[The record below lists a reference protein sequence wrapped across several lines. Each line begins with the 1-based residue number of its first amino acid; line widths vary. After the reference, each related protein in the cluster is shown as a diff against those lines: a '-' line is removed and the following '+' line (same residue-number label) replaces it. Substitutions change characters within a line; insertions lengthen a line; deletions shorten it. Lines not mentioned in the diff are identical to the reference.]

1 MNRIT
6 PNLTGVRATALLTV
20 YERDLDSRSPH
31 PILGDRK
38 AGEIASALDFD
49 FSKFSAARKERYGV
63 AVRTRQMDEWTA
75 AYIGEHP
82 DAVVLDLGCSLDSRV
97 FRVDPPATVTWYDV
111 DYPDVLEL
119 RAEFYPPRP
128 GHHTIG
134 TDLNAAG
141 WLEELPADRPVAIV
155 ADGTFMFLDESELRR
170 LLDRIVAHFQGGQ
183 LAFNTTT
190 SLQVKLANRHP
201 AVRAA
206 GTRLRWGLDDPR
218 LLETFNPALKFAE
231 EKNIIESPWLE
242 HASAPYRATC
252 AVFRSIPAWRAQ
264 GGRILRY
271 TF

>member
-1 MNRIT
+1 MNRIK

-20 YERDLDSRSPH
+20 YERDLDSKSPH

-38 AGEIASALDFD
+38 AGEIASRLDFD
-49 FSKFSAARKERYGV
+49 FSKFNAAKKERYGV

-75 AYIGEHP
+75 GYIGDHP

-97 FRVDPPATVTWYDV
+97 FRVDPPETVTWYDV
-111 DYPDVLEL
+111 DYPDVIEL
-119 RAEFYPPRP
+119 RERFYPPRA

-134 TDLNAAG
+134 TDLSAPG
-141 WLEELPADRPVAIV
+141 WLEKLPAGRPAAIV
-155 ADGTFMFLDESELRR
+155 ADGTFMFLDEPELRH
-170 LLDRIVAHFQGGQ
+170 LLDRIVAHFPSGQ

-190 SLQVKLANRHP
+190 ATQVKLANRHP

-206 GTRLRWGLDDPR
+206 GTSLRWALDDPR
-218 LLETFNPALKFAE
+218 LLETYNPALTFAE

-242 HASAPYRATC
+242 HAGAWIRATC
-252 AVFRSIPAWRAQ
+252 AVMRAFPKLRAQ

>member
-1 MNRIT
+1 MNRIKPT
-6 PNLTGVRATALLTV
+6 LTGVRATSLLAL

-38 AGEIASALDFD
+38 AEEIVSDLDFD
-49 FSKFSAARKERYGV
+49 FSKFSTARKERLGV

-82 DAVVLDLGCSLDSRV
+82 DAVVIDLGCSLDSRV
-97 FRVDPPATVTWYDV
+97 FRVDPPETVTWYDV
-111 DYPDVLEL
+111 DFPDVIEL
-119 RAEFYPPRP
+119 RSEFYAPRS

-134 TDLNAAG
+134 TDVTAPG
-141 WLEELPADRPVAIV
+141 WLEKLPAERPAAIV
-155 ADGTFMFLDESELRR
+155 ADGMLMFLDEPELRR
-170 LLDRIVAHFQGGQ
+170 LLDRIVAHFPSGQ
-183 LAFNTTT
+183 LAFNAAT
-190 SLQVKLANRHP
+190 SLQVKLANKHP

-206 GTRLRWGLDDPR
+206 GATLRWSLDDPR
-218 LLETFNPALKFAE
+218 LLETYNPALKFAE

-242 HASAPYRATC
+242 HAPALYRATF
-252 AVFRSIPAWRAQ
+252 AVFRSMPALRAQ